1 MNGKNIIEVRN
12 VTMRFGGVTAVSGL
26 DMNIPEGGIV
36 GLILGIFLAGRFSA
50 MLSGWLHRVAP
61 TLSENVVKVLSFI
74 VIIVVVCLCVVLL
87 SRLLEKVIKITT
99 LGWINRLLGVLL
111 SVSAVVLLIGV
122 IISVIE
128 YVNTT
133 WFTIISPEQMAKS
146 KGVQIISSI
155 TDALFPYLKQLFNS

>member
-1 MNGKNIIEVRN
+1 MTVIDIIILVLLALA
-12 VTMRFGGVTAVSGL
+12 VFKGIKDGLMRQL
-26 DMNIPEGGIV
+26 GGIV

-122 IISVIE
+122 VISVIE

>member
-1 MNGKNIIEVRN
+1 MTVIDIIILVLLALA
-12 VTMRFGGVTAVSGL
+12 VFKGIKDGLMRQL
-26 DMNIPEGGIV
+26 GGIV

-61 TLSENVVKVLSFI
+61 TLSESVVKVLSFI

-111 SVSAVVLLIGV
+111 SVSASRWPSPRACRSSPPSLTRYSLI
-122 IISVIE
+122 
-128 YVNTT
+128 
-133 WFTIISPEQMAKS
+133 
-146 KGVQIISSI
+146 
-155 TDALFPYLKQLFNS
+155 

>member
-1 MNGKNIIEVRN
+1 MTVIDIIILVLLAL
-12 VTMRFGGVTAVSGL
+12 AVFKG
-26 DMNIPEGGIV
+26 V

-61 TLSENVVKVLSFI
+61 TLSESIVKVLSFI

-122 IISVIE
+122 LVSVIE
-128 YVNTT
+128 YVNNT
-133 WFTIISPEQMAKS
+133 WFTLVPPETMAKS

-155 TDALFPYLKQLFNS
+155 TDALFPYLKQLFNH